1 MCELALTQTTVS
13 EGQRALASAAVPNSP
28 APVGAAAGFGTA
40 MGFGA
45 AAAGVAAGAGAA
57 AGAAAAGVA
66 AGAGAAA
73 AWRARQS
80 FKNSCHVWPLVALL
94 ALAAFHSSP
103 HCLMMLCACAPS
115 VAANPTAM
123 AATKAAAAIFTE
135 IILIST
141 PSLGWPPSQRRALA
155 AFF

>member
-40 MGFGA
+40 MGF
-45 AAAGVAAGAGAA
+45 
-57 AGAAAAGVA
+57 GAAAAGVA